1 MKNVFKRCLKL
12 LTLFSSNNET
22 LTTNFIK
29 DNVAEYRELG
39 DSAFKR
45 SFERDKALLKEMGF
59 LLDFENDKWKINDG
73 YKLTGT
79 KIFDDIKMKA
89 INSLCELPAL
99 NWYKENQV
107 EMIYTYMDENDN
119 LVTTFKIHSSKC

>member
-59 LLDFENDKWKINDG
+59 LLDFENDKWKI
-73 YKLTGT
+73 
-79 KIFDDIKMKA
+79 MMV
-89 INSLCELPAL
+89 IN
-99 NWYKENQV
+99 
-107 EMIYTYMDENDN
+107 
-119 LVTTFKIHSSKC
+119 

>member
-45 SFERDKALLKEMGF
+45 SFAVS
-59 LLDFENDKWKINDG
+59 
-73 YKLTGT
+73 YTHLT
-79 KIFDDIKMKA
+79 
-89 INSLCELPAL
+89 LPT
-99 NWYKENQV
+99 
-107 EMIYTYMDENDN
+107 I
-119 LVTTFKIHSSKC
+119 